1 MSFLSV
7 FDAVTPVV
15 NKILDFIPDPAQ
27 KLAAQQQLMASLQ
40 AWDAQQIQ
48 VNAVEA
54 GNNNVFVSGWR
65 PFIGWICGSAMAYKF
80 IIQPF
85 LIFILV
91 ACHSSFD
98 VKLLPILDWSEMS
111 SVLIAML
118 GLGGMRTYEK
128 VQGITSS
135 K

>member
-7 FDAVTPVV
+7 FDAVTPVI

-40 AWDAQQIQ
+40 AWDMQQVQIDT
-48 VNAVEA
+48 AEA
-54 GNNNVFVSGWR
+54 NNPNLFVSGAR
-65 PFIGWICGSAMAYKF
+65 PFIMWVCGVAFAYKF

-85 LIFILV
+85 LIFILI
-91 ACHSSFD
+91 ASGSKLDYH
-98 VKLLPILDWSEMS
+98 LLPVLDWSEMS
-111 SVLIAML
+111 SVLFGLL
-118 GLGGMRTYEK
+118 GLGGMRTMEK
-128 VQGITSS
+128 IKGVT

>member
-15 NKILDFIPDPAQ
+15 TKILDFIPDPAQ
-27 KLAAQQQLMASLQ
+27 KLAAQQQLMTSLH

-48 VNAVEA
+48 VDAVEA
-54 GNNNVFVSGWR
+54 ANSSVFVAGWR
-65 PFIGWICGSAMAYKF
+65 PFIGWICGVAMAYKF
-80 IIQPF
+80 VIQPF
-85 LIFILV
+85 LVFILV
-91 ACHSSFD
+91 ASGSKFD
-98 VKLLPILDWSEMS
+98 IKLLPVLDWTEMS
-111 SVLIAML
+111 TVLLGML

-128 VQGITSS
+128 VQGVST

>member
-7 FDAVTPVV
+7 FDTVTPVI

-40 AWDAQQIQ
+40 AWDLQQVQIDT
-48 VNAVEA
+48 AEA
-54 GNNNVFVSGWR
+54 SNSNIFVSGWR
-65 PFIGWICGSAMAYKF
+65 PFVGWICGVAMAYKF

-85 LIFILV
+85 LIFILI
-91 ACHSSFD
+91 ACKVNFD
-98 VKLLPILDWSEMS
+98 IKLLPILDWTEMS
-111 SVLIAML
+111 TVLFGML
-118 GLGGMRTYEK
+118 GIGGMRTYEK
-128 VQGITSS
+128 INGVTG

>member
-7 FDAVTPVV
+7 FDAVTPVI

-40 AWDAQQIQ
+40 AWDLQQVQIDTAEAS
-48 VNAVEA
+48 NAS
-54 GNNNVFVSGWR
+54 VFVSGWR
-65 PFIGWICGSAMAYKF
+65 PFIGWICGCAMAYKF
-80 IIQPF
+80 ILQPF
-85 LIFILV
+85 LVFILV
-91 ACHSSFD
+91 ACHVNFD
-98 VKLLPILDWSEMS
+98 IKLLPVLDWSEMS
-111 SVLIAML
+111 TVLLGML

-128 VQGITSS
+128 VNGVGS